1 MNPTTPWTNLMLN
14 DFWGT
19 PLTHSG
25 SHKSYRPLC
34 VLSFRLN
41 YWLHELQPA
50 GYHLFNVLLHCLATA
65 LFTVLARSL
74 LPARAG
80 LATAVAGCL
89 FAAHPIHT
97 EAVAGIVGRA
107 DVGAAVFFLLAF
119 LSYRRY
125 AIVRSSLV
133 RLRRDE
139 LIKSSRSLSS
149 GSSSHSGSHSNGNK
163 CSNNNN
169 HSSSWSLADPFRSF
183 LTAAIFTLIKWN
195 GTKSFLRPNNKM
207 NNKMAA
213 ALVTGSKT
221 GACIL
226 VLRKWMWLLLTLFF
240 AACSM
245 LTKEHGITVL
255 AVCAV
260 YDVFVHS
267 RLRPRDIF
275 SSVIFQVKSLLKNP
289 GAPWPL
295 ARKMSAVQI
304 HHHCHLTKKTK
315 QKAHPIYILYIYIRW
330 PKKNSNMMDGQ
341 LAIVDLV
348 FRQSLIFFFS
358 VQREIIELDV
368 VGLRKHLYN

>member
-1 MNPTTPWTNLMLN
+1 MLILFCFSLIDSSRAIKTNPDVNPSTPWTNLMFN

-41 YWLHELQPA
+41 HWLHELQPA

-65 LFTVLARSL
+65 LFTLLARSL
-74 LPARAG
+74 LPAKAEG
-80 LATAVAGCL
+80 ATAVAGCL

-107 DVGAAVFFLLAF
+107 DVGAAVFFILAF

-125 AIVRSSLV
+125 ATVRSSLAQ
-133 RLRRDE
+133 LRRDQL
-139 LIKSSRSLSS
+139 LIRTVVQSTRSLST
-149 GSSSHSGSHSNGNK
+149 HK
-163 CSNNNN
+163 CSNNNS
-169 HSSSWSLADPFRSF
+169 HSSSSNSSSSNNNTTSGNNTWSTSLPHLVRSF

-195 GTKSFLRPNNKM
+195 GGGDGTSNNSSSTTFSRPNGGNTVATTTTTTR
-207 NNKMAA
+207 NPNCCNHPIVAGRRIA
-213 ALVTGSKT
+213 PLVIK
-221 GACIL
+221 
-226 VLRKWMWLLLTLFF
+226 KWLWLLVTLFF

-267 RLRPRDIF
+267 RLRPKDIF
-275 SSVIFQVKSLLKNP
+275 SSVIFQV
-289 GAPWPL
+289 
-295 ARKMSAVQI
+295 
-304 HHHCHLTKKTK
+304 
-315 QKAHPIYILYIYIRW
+315 
-330 PKKNSNMMDGQ
+330 NSNFYRD
-341 LAIVDLV
+341 
-348 FRQSLIFFFS
+348 F
-358 VQREIIELDV
+358 
-368 VGLRKHLYN
+368 